1 VRIDRLQS
9 EYDIAIRWTAFPLN
23 PTVPPEGYPLAD
35 YYASRNLDMDQRVGH
50 MRQVADQLGL
60 PFGKR
65 EKIYNSRLA
74 QELGKWAE
82 KNSRGEEYHRAV
94 FRAYFVENQNIAE
107 ATTLETIGERIG
119 LDKAEIRT
127 VITSRS
133 FRSEVDEDWQRARQ
147 LGINAVPTFAINDSH
162 LVGAQ
167 PYDKLAQFVDYHQVP
182 RRTKS

>member
-1 VRIDRLQS
+1 MRIDRLQS
-9 EYDIAIRWTAFPLN
+9 EYDIDIRWTAFPLN

-35 YYASRNLDMDQRVGH
+35 YYASRNLDMAQRVGH

-82 KNSRGEEYHRAV
+82 KNGRGEEYHRAV
-94 FRAYFVENQNIAE
+94 FKAYFAECKNIAE
-107 ATTLETIGERIG
+107 AATLETIGEQVG
-119 LDKAEIRT
+119 LDKTEIRK
-127 VITSRS
+127 VITSRT
-133 FRSEVDEDWQRARQ
+133 FRTEVDEDWQRSRR
-147 LGINAVPTFAINDSH
+147 LGINAVPTFVLNESH

-182 RRTKS
+182 RRLND